1 MSLTGICMRVNRS
14 RKRYRTAVMSV
25 LRITLLDL
33 IERLILTF
41 ANARTSQRP
50 QSSGSCSPQVL
61 EGLEMNG
68 RISRGERLQIMLNR
82 EELAALD
89 DWRFRKR
96 MPSRASAIREI
107 LRRGLA
113 AEGFDLADSDTQSKE
128 FGVIEDSVD

>member
-1 MSLTGICMRVNRS
+1 MRVNRS